1 MKNFI
6 SDVFVS
12 MLSVVVLS
20 VPLDAVGNNRLENT
34 DYDRRSN
41 FKETE
46 KKRTKMLRILK
57 RNIKLTK
64 GQREKIKVLR
74 VAFDRDM
81 VRLRANTRL
90 KRIALREL
98 MEKTNP
104 EITKIRAQATAVSKA
119 QGRMFER
126 GVVIRAEIKTLLTAD
141 QKRMYESVRE
151 KRNDFRDSRVRWWR
165 GTRDHRDKP

>member
-126 GVVIRAEIKTLLTAD
+126 GVIYRAELKKLLTAD